1 MAYSRN
7 APGVWFINPTQWVT
21 HHMFQPASIWDIP
34 LVKPRFGCAFDI
46 SMAAKG
52 YDVAA
57 ALEAQLS
64 HFVSGSSC
72 ERGFI
77 HMHHA
82 QLKPK
87 ANLEFGYPT
96 GKQMPSITEAGLRVS
111 VVFYAGRSASPTL
124 LDASI
129 SSVVAKF
136 PEAHEVAVIFY
147 EPPDKRI
154 ALEDVLKAHGKA
166 APFPVEAI
174 EEDGPPVKTRGGW
187 PGWAGMRVDDFVTG
201 EFVMQLEVGDVL
213 VEDILYDNIFHFGKP
228 VIPFQRLSLEGG
240 SNVRGGECVRACVRA
255 RVCGC
260 GCGLCFSL
268 FPSLMLML
276 LLLLRLRVCV

>member
-1 MAYSRN
+1 MLAALAYSRN
-7 APGVWFINPTQWVT
+7 APGVWFINPQQWVT

-77 HMHHA
+77 HMHHG

-87 ANLEFGYPT
+87 SNIEFGYPS
-96 GKQMPSITEAGLRVS
+96 GKEMPTISGANLRVS
-111 VVFYAGRSASPTL
+111 VVFYAGRLVNPTL

-129 SSVVAKF
+129 ASVSTRF
-136 PEAHEVAVIFY
+136 PEAAEVVVIFY
-147 EPPDKRI
+147 EAPVKR
-154 ALEDVLKAHGKA
+154 AGLKEVLKAHGQT

-174 EEDGPPVKTRGGW
+174 EEDGPAVRARGGW
-187 PGWAGMRVDDFVTG
+187 PGWSGMRVDDFTTG
-201 EFVMQLEVGDVL
+201 EFVMQLEVGDIL
-213 VEDILYDNIFHFGKP
+213 VEDVTYDNVFHFGKS
-228 VIPFQRLSLEGG
+228 VVPFQRLSLEGG
-240 SNVRGGECVRACVRA
+240 DEWESPAG
-255 RVCGC
+255 
-260 GCGLCFSL
+260 
-268 FPSLMLML
+268 
-276 LLLLRLRVCV
+276 

>member
-1 MAYSRN
+1 MLAALAYSRN
-7 APGVWFINPTQWVT
+7 APGVWFINPQQWVT

-64 HFVSGSSC
+64 HFVSGASC

-82 QLKPK
+82 QLKAK
-87 ANLEFGYPT
+87 ASIEFGYPT
-96 GKQMPSITEAGLRVS
+96 GKEMPSITDANLRVS
-111 VVFYAGRSASPTL
+111 VVLYAGRLVSPTL

-129 SSVVAKF
+129 ASVVARF
-136 PEAHEVAVIFY
+136 PEAAEVVVIFY
-147 EPPDKRI
+147 EAPVKR
-154 ALEDVLKAHGKA
+154 AGLKEVLKAHGQT

-174 EEDGPPVKTRGGW
+174 EEDGPAVKVRGGW
-187 PGWAGMRVDDFVTG
+187 PGWSGMRVDDFVTG
-201 EFVMQLEVGDVL
+201 EFVMQLEVGDIL
-213 VEDILYDNIFHFGKP
+213 VEDVMYDNIFHFGKS
-228 VIPFQRLSLEGG
+228 VIPFQRLLLEAGEVWDSPAGEWGG
-240 SNVRGGECVRACVRA
+240 GLRRCCCGKAEAC
-255 RVCGC
+255 CG
-260 GCGLCFSL
+260 
-268 FPSLMLML
+268 
-276 LLLLRLRVCV
+276 